1 MFLKKILLNRV
12 FCNTKTTIMKPFYKI
27 GDKAYW
33 KIVVSVGRLARDIS
47 EYVLV
52 NYLKRFFKKK
62 SLVNLRNEI
71 RHNYFKTSLLMSDK
85 LYLKMIGEIVNP
97 VKILVKPIYVSI
109 EDEISNSNYW
119 NNRT

>member
-1 MFLKKILLNRV
+1 
-12 FCNTKTTIMKPFYKI
+12 MKFQRP
-27 GDKAYW
+27 
-33 KIVVSVGRLARDIS
+33 VMDIS

-85 LYLKMIGEIVNP
+85 FYLKMIGEIVNP